1 MTGFTGSAD
10 RLPIADGRTVLR
22 LVWSTIDRRW
32 RIPVLIVVLV
42 VGAAAGIVSPLALGA
57 IVDAVNS
64 GLGSGDA
71 SRLWSLGALMA
82 AAVVVG
88 AVLTTV
94 GIVAASRL
102 FESMLAELRERMV
115 SAAFALPQS
124 RVERAGTGDL
134 ISRAGDDVAEV
145 SDAIPS
151 VVPAVT
157 GSLFTIATTLVGMA
171 IIDPWYAVALLVII
185 PVHVFA
191 VRFYLRTAPQIYAA
205 ERSAMADRAQR
216 LLDSLRGI
224 DSVRAY
230 GLGSHHLVDI
240 ATSSWAVVRVTMRAR
255 AVQNAFFARL
265 NFAEFLGMAGL
276 LVVGFL
282 LVGADAGTVGGA
294 TAAMLLFL
302 RLFNPI
308 NELLFVV
315 DELQSALASLARIV
329 GVGTVVSPVQHTAN
343 ASVRPPAELA
353 GGVRLE
359 DVAHSYVDGHRVLEG
374 VTLDLAA
381 GETLAIVGTSGA
393 GKSTLA
399 AIVAGVH
406 IPDTGL
412 VYRPDRVI
420 LVTQEVHVFD
430 GTLRDNLTLA
440 RPDATDAELA
450 EALDRVGFNQN
461 PGRAAD
467 RLGEMVGSGAAELL
481 PAEAQQLALA
491 RVLLADPQLVI
502 LDEATA
508 EAGSSDADRLERA
521 AATIGEGRTVL
532 VIAHR
537 LSQAATADRVVLME
551 HGRIEEQG
559 SHSEL
564 LAAGNRYAR
573 LWAAWT
579 RSQQNP

>member
-1 MTGFTGSAD
+1 MSRQTPPSD

-22 LVWSTIDRRW
+22 TVWSTIDRRW
-32 RIPVLIVVLV
+32 RIPVLIIVLV
-42 VGAAAGIVSPLALGA
+42 IGAAAGIVSPLALGA
-57 IVDAVNS
+57 IVDAVDS

-115 SAAFALPQS
+115 NAAFALPQS

-171 IIDPWYAVALLVII
+171 IIDPWYAAALLVIV

-191 VRFYLRTAPQIYAA
+191 VRFYLRTAPQIYAG

-224 DSVRAY
+224 ESVRAY
-230 GLGSHHLVDI
+230 GLGTHHLSDI
-240 ATSSWAVVRVTMRAR
+240 ATSSWAVVRWTMRAR

-276 LVVGFL
+276 LIVGFL

-329 GVGTVVSPVQHTAN
+329 GVSTAVSPVQHTSN
-343 ASVRPPAELA
+343 ASVVPPGDLA
-353 GGVRLE
+353 GGVRL
-359 DVAHSYVDGHRVLEG
+359 DNVAHSYVDGHRVLVG
-374 VTLDLAA
+374 ITLELAA

-406 IPDTGL
+406 IPDSGL
-412 VYRPDRVI
+412 VFRPDRVI

-440 RPDATDAELA
+440 RPGATDAELTD
-450 EALDRVGFNQN
+450 ALDRVGFLR
-461 PGRAAD
+461 GRGGTAD
-467 RLGEMVGSGAAELL
+467 PLEEVVGAGAAQLL

-491 RVLLADPQLVI
+491 RVLLADPRLVI
-502 LDEATA
+502 LDEASA

-551 HGRIEEQG
+551 RGRIEEQG
-559 SHSEL
+559 SHIEL
-564 LAAGNRYAR
+564 LAAGNRYAQ

-579 RSQQNP
+579 RSQPNP